1 MNKLRGRITAVEFN
15 DHVSLVDVDVEGDAF
30 TATLLETPEDAP
42 YLKVGN
48 RVQVLFKET
57 EVSLA
62 KNLSGQISLRN
73 RIAAQVVEVRG
84 GVILSEVVMQYRGHA
99 ISSIIT
105 TRSIVRM
112 QIKPGDQL
120 EAMVKANEVTLLEE
134 DDGLEDDDGL

>member
-15 DHVSLVDVDVEGDAF
+15 DHVSLVDVDVGGDSF

-48 RVQVLFKET
+48 TVEVLFKET

-62 KNLSGQISLRN
+62 KNLSGMISLRN
-73 RIAAQVVEVRG
+73 RVKTSVKQVRS
-84 GVILSEVVMQYRGHA
+84 GVILSEVVLDYQGQS

-105 TRSIVRM
+105 TRSIKRLE
-112 QIKPGDQL
+112 IKPGDEI
-120 EAMVKANEVTLLEE
+120 EALVKANEMTLMEVAGE
-134 DDGLEDDDGL
+134 